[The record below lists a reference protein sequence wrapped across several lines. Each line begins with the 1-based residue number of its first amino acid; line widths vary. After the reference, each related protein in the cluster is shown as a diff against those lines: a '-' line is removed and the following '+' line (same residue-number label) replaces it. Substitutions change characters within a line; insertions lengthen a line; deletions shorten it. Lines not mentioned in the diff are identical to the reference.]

1 MKHVI
6 ALVGRPNVGKST
18 LFNRLTKTRDALVAD
33 EPGLTRDRRYGHLY
47 FDDKTYIL
55 VDTGGIS
62 SDEGIDGL
70 ITEQAYLA
78 IEESHAVVFLVDG
91 RAGLTPDDYD
101 IAQRLRQSG
110 KPVFVAVNKT
120 EGMNRGL
127 VESEFYALGIKT
139 VYSCSG
145 AHGDGIGDLF
155 EAVTDKFTQDEE
167 ELVTNQLARGARV
180 AIVGRPN
187 VGKSTLVNRLLGEER
202 VLAFDMPGTT
212 RDSIYIPFEHK
223 GHEFTLIDT
232 AGVRR
237 KSRVHDKIEKFSI
250 VKTLQAIESSN
261 AVILVLD
268 AQQGISTQD
277 ASLLGY
283 VVESGKALLIAVNK
297 WDHLDKASKDR
308 VKKEFDRKLTF
319 VDFASVHYISALHG
333 TGVGKLMAVVQ
344 RCYEVSRQ
352 TYATNMLTK
361 ILEDAVLSHGPPSAG
376 GRKIKLRYAHQGG
389 QNPPVFVVH
398 GTQTERLPD
407 SYRRYLI
414 NVFRKVLKIE
424 GTPIRFEFK
433 SSKNPFEG
441 RKNKLTPNQMRK
453 RKVQQLIKQKL
464 KKKQEK

>member
-1 MKHVI
+1 MKYVI

-33 EPGLTRDRRYGHLY
+33 EPGLTRDRRYGHFY
-47 FDDKTYIL
+47 FDDQTYIL

-62 SDEGIDGL
+62 NDEGISGL

-78 IEESHAVVFLVDG
+78 IEESHAVVFIVDG
-91 RAGLTPDDYD
+91 RAGLTPDDRD
-101 IAQRLRQSG
+101 IAQRIRKSG
-110 KPVFVAVNKT
+110 KPVYVAVNKT
-120 EGMNRGL
+120 EGMNRPV
-127 VESEFYALGIKT
+127 VESEFYALGIDS

-155 EAVTDKFTQDEE
+155 EAVTEKFALTEKE
-167 ELVTNQLARGARV
+167 IAAEKLARGARV

-212 RDSIYIPFEHK
+212 RDSIYIPFEHR
-223 GHEFTLIDT
+223 GTEFTLIDT

-250 VKTLQAIESSN
+250 VKTLQAIESCN

-268 AQQGISTQD
+268 AKQGISTQD

-297 WDHLDKASKDR
+297 WDNLDKATKDQVR
-308 VKKEFDRKLTF
+308 KELDRKLAF
-319 VDFASVHYISALHG
+319 VDFASIHFISALHG
-333 TGVGKLMAVVQ
+333 TAVGKLMTVVQ
-344 RCYEVSRQ
+344 RIYEASRKN
-352 TYATNMLTK
+352 YATNMLTK
-361 ILEDAVLSHGPPSAG
+361 ILEDAVLSHGPPSIG

-398 GTQTERLPD
+398 GNQTDKLPD
-407 SYRRYLI
+407 SYRRYLS

-424 GTPIRFEFK
+424 GSPIRFEFK

-453 RKVQQLIKQKL
+453 RKVQQLIKQK
-464 KKKQEK
+464 KMRDR

>member
-33 EPGLTRDRRYGHLY
+33 EPGLTRDRRYGHFY
-47 FDDKTYIL
+47 YDDQSYIL

-62 SDEGIDGL
+62 NDDGIDGL
-70 ITEQAYLA
+70 ITDQSFLA
-78 IEESHAVVFLVDG
+78 IEESHAVVFIVDG
-91 RAGLTPDDYD
+91 RAGLMPDDHD

-110 KPVFVAVNKT
+110 KPVYIAVNKT
-120 EGMNRGL
+120 EGMNRSV
-127 VESEFYALGIKT
+127 VESEFYALGIKS

-145 AHGDGIGDLF
+145 AHGDGLGDLF
-155 EAVTDKFTQDEE
+155 EAVTDDFKVSEA
-167 ELVTNQLARGARV
+167 ELVEEKLACGARV

-212 RDSIYIPFEHK
+212 RDSIYIPFEHD

-250 VKTLQAIESSN
+250 VKTLQAIESCN

-268 AQQGISTQD
+268 AKQGISTQD

-283 VVESGKALLIAVNK
+283 IVEAGKSLLIAVNK
-297 WDHLDKASKDR
+297 WDHLDKDSKDR
-308 VKKEFDRKLTF
+308 VRKELDRKLTF

-333 TGVGKLMAVVQ
+333 TGVGNLMAVVK
-344 RCYEVSRQ
+344 RIYEASRQ

-361 ILEDAVLSHGPPSAG
+361 ILEDAVLSHGPPSIG

-398 GTQTERLPD
+398 GNQTDKVPE

-414 NVFRKVLKIE
+414 NVFRKILKIE

-433 SSKNPFEG
+433 SGKNPFEG

-453 RKVQQLIKQKL
+453 RKVQQLIKY
-464 KKKQEK
+464 KKNRDK